1 MVKKN
6 WYTLSITYPINPR
19 GCPPLGTISLG
30 QAVIVPD
37 NHTPTK
43 VPEHHGQILV
53 SNLLGVEPHSG
64 KCVNGLTRFD
74 EFVQYRCFSRR
85 IQTQKYNSSHFVVVD
100 TR

>member
-1 MVKKN
+1 MKLEVEIVRRN
-6 WYTLSITYPINPR
+6 I
-19 GCPPLGTISLG
+19 
-30 QAVIVPD
+30 IVPD
-37 NHTPTK
+37 NHTAAK

-53 SNLLGVEPHSG
+53 RNLLSVEPHSG

-74 EFVQYRCFSRR
+74 EFVQYRCFSRC